1 MNSVKKSSILAKLG
15 IIIIL
20 TFVLIIDM
28 SNNLINTH
36 KENINNFSMIN
47 RVDMHPLDSLRF
59 KFF

>member
-1 MNSVKKSSILAKLG
+1 MNSVKKNSILVKLG

-47 RVDMHPLDSLRF
+47 RVDMHPLDALRF